1 MLTPPYALGGRCRPV
16 KSNSLTET
24 ARSSQQNAQPPALA
38 ELPGGS
44 PPRKLP
50 AVPRMNP
57 DDPDWSG

>member
-1 MLTPPYALGGRCRPV
+1 MQTSEIQFPDR
-16 KSNSLTET
+16 T

-44 PPRKLP
+44 PPEITSRAP
-50 AVPRMNP
+50 DEP